1 MEDKM
6 DLRKAE
12 NLLGALSNKK
22 RLRLL
27 KLLISFDEEVC
38 VCEFEDALNLPQ
50 YTVSR
55 HLNKLKERNLVESR
69 REGTWAYYSLNSE
82 LRPVE
87 KGIVNWIDE
96 FIAEEICQED
106 KHEMEKRLSMR
117 ENGKCVARN
126 EEESGSD
133 E

>member
-1 MEDKM
+1 MEDNM
-6 DLRKAE
+6 DLQKAE

-27 KLLISFDEEVC
+27 KLLISFDEEIC

-55 HLNKLKERNLVESR
+55 HLNKLKERGLVGSR

-82 LRPVE
+82 LRPAE
-87 KGIVNWIDE
+87 QGIVNWIDQ
-96 FIAEEICQED
+96 FIDEKICKED
-106 KHEMEKRLSMR
+106 KQEMEKRLSMR
-117 ENGKCVARN
+117 ENGKCVATN
-126 EEESGSD
+126 VEKSSSD

>member
-1 MEDKM
+1 M

>member
-1 MEDKM
+1 M

-82 LRPVE
+82 LRPAE

>member
-6 DLRKAE
+6 DLRNAE

-27 KLLISFDEEVC
+27 KLLINFDEEIC

-82 LRPVE
+82 LRLAE

-96 FIAEEICQED
+96 FISEEICEKD
-106 KHEMEKRLSMR
+106 KQKMERRLSMR
-117 ENGKCVARN
+117 EKGKCVTSN
-126 EEESGSD
+126 EEASGSN